1 MSNLYDNPPF
11 DSYTEPPVMPQLSD
25 AGAQPS
31 GGLTL
36 SDLLAQYAA
45 LSQAAQQ
52 PVQIAPPEKRSG
64 VEKALTILQPLAQA
78 FAISSATREWRRR
91 RAAFLGSL
99 AAGGAE
105 TALNEA
111 IRPRLQR
118 EQMAERQKAAEQ
130 ERFNRMAVVTG
141 IAPNILRAQ
150 AELARAGREPI
161 AREPH
166 QYITD
171 ESGNLVD
178 VTGNQATPVTR
189 QEPVLGTMPMPTLP
203 TPTEQAPPI
212 EPSGTGVG
220 APSDLGL
227 GLNWAG
233 ILGPELPAGTTQV
246 PTGATR
252 QTPVKVFQKPAAQR
266 NAPGGMW
273 GEHYNKA
280 EQAVLDSGGSRRR
293 RRRRGFR
300 LWLTC
305 LRPGERLP
313 RPHNRDQRHPPRKLR
328 GTPSFKRST
337 GKRTTSWPGSS
348 RISGIHRVT
357 PTVTRM
363 SWSGAPC
370 RATPMC
376 SMAVNGC
383 SSRLTD
389 ECTAENTPG

>member
-280 EQAVLDSGGSRRR
+280 EQAVLDSGGSPEEAKAAGLQAVADLSAARRAP
-293 RRRRGFR
+293 
-300 LWLTC
+300 TKATQ
-305 LRPGERLP
+305 P
-313 RPHNRDQRHPPRKLR
+313 RPETPAQKAARDAKFQALDREKDNKLARIEQDFRNPQSYAYGDPDELERRTVQGHPYV
-328 GTPSFKRST
+328 FN
-337 GKRTTSWPGSS
+337 GSQW
-348 RISGIHRVT
+348 VQQ
-357 PTVTRM
+357 
-363 SWSGAPC
+363 
-370 RATPMC
+370 
-376 SMAVNGC
+376 
-383 SSRLTD
+383 
-389 ECTAENTPG
+389 